1 MLSGRIKVQVAIF
14 VVIALVGVSYV
25 GASYA
30 GLDQLFG
37 SRGIVVKAQL
47 AESGGLFT
55 NSEVTYRGVRVGRV
69 GPMHLT
75 DDGIEV
81 ELRLDPSAPRIPS
94 DLDAAVTNRSA
105 VGEQYLDLKPKR
117 DDGPYLEDGAVIPR
131 SAIKMPLP
139 VQTVLSNLDGLVA
152 SVPLESLRTVVYE
165 LDDAFRGRGQDL
177 QTLLDNQ
184 SSLVQTASE
193 HLPATQ
199 RLIDDGG
206 KVLLTQ
212 QQQSEAI
219 KSFSQDTHLLA
230 EQLRKSDGDLRSLIT
245 ATPKVSN
252 EISGLIQES
261 GSGIG
266 VVLANLLTPAQVFST
281 RGAAFEELLAT
292 FPQAVANAYRVVGP
306 QGDVH
311 FNMVLNFDDPPPC
324 VKGYEGTVYRPGKET
339 TSVPLN
345 TDARCTL
352 PYGNQSSV
360 RGSQNAP
367 KGGPVPVAPE
377 VLALTP
383 APTGPAS
390 LNQVL
395 GGVR

>member
-30 GLDQLFG
+30 GLDQVFG
-37 SRGIVVKAQL
+37 GRGIVVKAQL
-47 AESGGLFT
+47 TESGGLFT

-69 GPMHLT
+69 GPMRLT

-94 DLDAAVTNRSA
+94 DLDAAVSNRSA

-117 DDGPYLEDGAVIPR
+117 GDGPYLEDGAVIPR

-139 VQTVLSNLDGLVA
+139 VQTVLSNLDSLVA

-184 SSLVQTASE
+184 ASLVQTASE

-281 RGAAFEELLAT
+281 RGDAFEQLLAT
-292 FPQAVANAYRVVGP
+292 FPQAVANGYRVVGP

-311 FNMVLNFDDPPPC
+311 FNMVLNFDYPPPC
-324 VKGYEGTVYRPGKET
+324 VQGYEGTVYRPGKET
-339 TSVPLN
+339 TPVPLN

-367 KGGPVPVAPE
+367 KGGPVSAAPG

-383 APTGPAS
+383 APAGPAS
-390 LNQVL
+390 LDQVL